1 MPSRLQSLFDFIA
14 WLRTRLSE
22 DRLLEVSGS
31 LTFTTLLALVPVVTV
46 ALMVFAA
53 FPAFADFWSVIRSF
67 ILANLVPASAA
78 RVMGTYVEQ
87 FAENAGR
94 LTTLGLVVLSVAAIM
109 MMYTIERTFNRI
121 WRVRRARP
129 LIARFLT
136 YWAVLTVGP
145 LLVGASLSLT
155 SWLVAQSAG
164 AFGAGGSTDR
174 VLLKGLPWALTC
186 VALAFVYRTV
196 PNRRVQA
203 VDAMLGGALAG
214 TLFEGMKALFGIY
227 VRQVPTLKLVYGT
240 FASFPIFLTW
250 IYVSWL
256 VVLIGAELAAALP
269 YLRDGSVR
277 VRRWPGSIFLD
288 VVRMLERLHTAHVAG
303 RPVTAASLRKTLR
316 ISFDECELLLERLR
330 VLGWVAPTSKEGW
343 VLARSADSITLAE
356 VYANFVFSVDN
367 DAQSAETDLE
377 RRIVSMASQP
387 MRSMDVSLQSLFD
400 LPVASAE
407 AEIDASQTASGSQ
420 AVATRA

>member
-1 MPSRLQSLFDFIA
+1 MPSRLRSLFDFIA
-14 WLRTRLSE
+14 WLRTRLTE

-67 ILANLVPASAA
+67 ILANLVPTSAS

-109 MMYTIERTFNRI
+109 MMHTIERTFNRI

-129 LIARFLT
+129 LLARFLT

-145 LLVGASLSLT
+145 LLVGGSLSLT
-155 SWLVAQSAG
+155 SWLVAHSAG
-164 AFGAGGSTDR
+164 AFGAGGSVDR
-174 VLLKGLPWALTC
+174 LLLKGVPWALTC
-186 VALAFVYRTV
+186 LAMAFVYRTV

-203 VDAMLGGALAG
+203 VDAMLGGLLAG
-214 TLFEGMKALFGIY
+214 TLFEAMKALFGVY
-227 VRQVPTLKLVYGT
+227 VRQVPTLKLVYGA

-250 IYVSWL
+250 IYASWL

-288 VVRMLERLHTAHVAG
+288 VVRMLERLHAAHVAG
-303 RPVTAASLRKTLR
+303 RALTATSLRKAVR

-330 VLGWVAPTSKEGW
+330 TLGWVAPTSKEGW
-343 VLARSADSITLAE
+343 VLARSADAITLAE

-367 DAQSAETDLE
+367 DVHSAENDLE
-377 RRIVSMASQP
+377 RRIVSMVSQP
-387 MRSMDVSLQSLFD
+387 VRSLDISLHSLFD
-400 LPVASAE
+400 RATPSAPSE
-407 AEIDASQTASGSQ
+407 MTRTADARDFQ
-420 AVATRA
+420 APPQDT